1 MKNIL
6 SLFNGI
12 SAMHLALIEANKT
25 FYQVYYAEIDKHAN
39 KVTETRFPEDIAL
52 GDVLNWKNWD
62 IDWSSI
68 DLIGAGFPCQSWSL
82 AGKQLGDKDPRGQL
96 FWTTLEIIAHAK
108 KNNPNVKFVMENV
121 KMKKEFEDYIT
132 EHTTATLGEITKT
145 LINSSLVSAQN
156 RKRFYWTNFPVKQP
170 KDRNI
175 KLSDIVEANFSKDS
189 CFQGGAVRGRYNP
202 DGSTTQRLEIN
213 NQEKSNAL
221 TTVQKDSVL
230 VFKNKNQ
237 EVIFRN
243 FTALEC
249 ERLQGFPDHW
259 TAEIPKTQRR
269 KALGNA
275 WNVDT
280 IVEILS
286 CLD

>member
-25 FYQVYYAEIDKHAN
+25 FDQVYYAEIDKHAN

-96 FWTTLEIIAHAK
+96 FWTTLEIIAYAK
-108 KNNPNVKFVMENV
+108 KYNPNVKFVMENV

-132 EHTTATLGEITKT
+132 EHTTAALGEITKA

-156 RKRFYWTNFPVKQP
+156 RNRFYWTNFPVKQP

>member
-25 FYQVYYAEIDKHAN
+25 FDQVYYAEIDKHAN
-39 KVTETRFPEDIAL
+39 KVTETRFPEDIDL

-132 EHTTATLGEITKT
+132 EHTTA
-145 LINSSLVSAQN
+145 
-156 RKRFYWTNFPVKQP
+156 
-170 KDRNI
+170 
-175 KLSDIVEANFSKDS
+175 
-189 CFQGGAVRGRYNP
+189 
-202 DGSTTQRLEIN
+202 
-213 NQEKSNAL
+213 
-221 TTVQKDSVL
+221 
-230 VFKNKNQ
+230 
-237 EVIFRN
+237 
-243 FTALEC
+243 
-249 ERLQGFPDHW
+249 
-259 TAEIPKTQRR
+259 
-269 KALGNA
+269 ALGK
-275 WNVDT
+275 
-280 IVEILS
+280 
-286 CLD
+286 

>member
-25 FYQVYYAEIDKHAN
+25 FDQVYYAEIDKHAN

-132 EHTTATLGEITKT
+132 EHTTAALGQITKA

>member
-25 FYQVYYAEIDKHAN
+25 FDQVYYAEIDKHAN

-96 FWTTLEIIAHAK
+96 FWTTLEIIAYAK
-108 KNNPNVKFVMENV
+108 KYNPNVKFVMENV

-132 EHTTATLGEITKT
+132 EHTTAALGQITKA

-175 KLSDIVEANFSKDS
+175 KLSDIVEADFSKDS

>member
-25 FYQVYYAEIDKHAN
+25 FDQVYYAEIDKHAN

-108 KNNPNVKFVMENV
+108 KHNPNVKFVMENV
-121 KMKKEFEDYIT
+121 KMKKDFENYIT
-132 EHTTATLGEITKT
+132 EHTTTALGEITKT
-145 LINSSLVSAQN
+145 LIDSSLVSAQN
-156 RKRFYWTNFPVKQP
+156 RKRFYWTNFPIKQP
-170 KDRNI
+170 QDRNI
-175 KLSDIVEANFSKDS
+175 KLRDIVENNISNMR
-189 CFQGGAVRGRYNP
+189 CFQGGAIRGRYNP

-213 NQEKSNAL
+213 NKEKSNAL

-237 EVIFRN
+237 EVDFRN
-243 FTALEC
+243 FTSVEC
-249 ERLQGFPDHW
+249 ERLQGFPDNW
-259 TAEIPKTQRR
+259 TAKIPKTQRR

-280 IVEILS
+280 IVEILM

>member
-25 FYQVYYAEIDKHAN
+25 FDQVYYAEIDKHAN

-132 EHTTATLGEITKT
+132 EHTTAALGQITKA

-243 FTALEC
+243 FTALER